1 MCEPVVPPTEKG
13 KQHRSVLMILG
24 FVHLALSIMMC
35 FIMVM
40 QGIYELIDVAI
51 LFCALA
57 QMNFCCLIIYII
69 NITINFFIIFNQLGL
84 AVQNGE
90 LTDQMKD
97 ASFSQNL
104 SLTVMILLAIYY
116 IVANVFCFY
125 AYREFKGMLF
135 DAGMGGNFGMA
146 GYGQGGQRNNSENDP
161 NWHDQAPSAGAAAQ
175 GQPAGR
181 AGGSSAQAQAS
192 SGGSK
197 GGFKSFQGKGVTIG
211 GS

>member
-24 FVHLALSIMMC
+24 FVHMALAIMLC
-35 FIMVM
+35 FIMTM

-69 NITINFFIIFNQLGL
+69 NITINFFVIFNQLGL
-84 AVQNGE
+84 AVQNGK
-90 LTDQMKD
+90 LTDTMEE
-97 ASFSQNL
+97 ASFSGNL
-104 SLTVMILLAIYY
+104 ALTVMILLAIYY

-135 DAGMGGNFGMA
+135 DAGMGGNFGMS
-146 GYGQGGQRNNSENDP
+146 GMGGQRAASANDDGP
-161 NWHDQAPSAGAAAQ
+161 AAGSS
-175 GQPAGR
+175 GQPA
-181 AGGSSAQAQAS
+181 AQAAPAAS
-192 SGGSK
+192 
-197 GGFKSFQGKGVTIG
+197 GGFKSF
-211 GS
+211 